1 MMVGAKRRAVN
12 SQEKLNLAA
21 PVSLFAIARRAN
33 CGEAPRSTP
42 KGRSRTVSIRALRQ
56 VVHVNVKGRVAMLCF
71 ARGISDQ
78 RRQRLYAN
86 AVGDALVRRF
96 AELPGSTGQLRE
108 YLDEQ
113 MAFLEAAL
121 EAAEQRRSERVASGP
136 AHLDESA
143 PPEHGDA
150 KSRPSG
156 PNGTACPQT
165 LEEKL
170 KQARKPLSKLLRE
183 DCVQLGLVNSERA
196 EELVKSLAGRT
207 PAEGEARVVE
217 ELRNNL
223 HAQVRRYIRKHRGG
237 PWPSPMAQDEL
248 RVDIAATRGV
258 VALLS
263 LTRGILRERVAWE
276 RSQKKGVLGTLL
288 SGLRSGS

>member
-1 MMVGAKRRAVN
+1 
-12 SQEKLNLAA
+12 
-21 PVSLFAIARRAN
+21 
-33 CGEAPRSTP
+33 
-42 KGRSRTVSIRALRQ
+42 
-56 VVHVNVKGRVAMLCF
+56 MLCF
-71 ARGISDQ
+71 ARGISDK
-78 RRQRLYAN
+78 RRQTLYAN
-86 AVGDALVRRF
+86 AVEDAMVRRL
-96 AELPGSTGQLRE
+96 AELPEPGGRMRE
-108 YLDEQ
+108 YLDEE
-113 MAFLEAAL
+113 MALLETAL
-121 EAAEQRRSERVASGP
+121 EAARRRRSAAPQPQP
-136 AHLDESA
+136 AGGEPD
-143 PPEHGDA
+143 PPERGEA
-150 KSRPSG
+150 RCR
-156 PNGTACPQT
+156 PNGPGGTVCPQSM
-165 LEEKL
+165 EEKL

-183 DCVQLGLVNSERA
+183 DCVQLGLVNADRA

-258 VALLS
+258 CALLT

-276 RSQKKGVLGTLL
+276 HSHKKGVLSTLL